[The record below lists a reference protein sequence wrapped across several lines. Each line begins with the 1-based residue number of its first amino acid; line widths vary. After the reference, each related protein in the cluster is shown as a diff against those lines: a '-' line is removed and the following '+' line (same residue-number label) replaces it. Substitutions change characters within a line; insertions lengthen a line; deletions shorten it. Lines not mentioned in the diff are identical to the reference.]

1 MALVRAGVED
11 GRTATNKSAARG
23 GEIRRRKT
31 RSSCVARYLPIEVAT
46 DFPILPGD
54 KHAPVHHRRRSDLVA
69 GGHAGDRAS
78 RAHDRARRDDPRRQ
92 RDRQDHANPGH
103 RDDPRGRRDSGRD
116 RRAGARRQRPANG
129 AGVQPRD
136 IATSNVSLQPQYRYE
151 NNQPP
156 VITGYQASN
165 TVSIRFRDIAKSGV
179 ILDILVKQGAN
190 QIDGPSLSL
199 DQPDAALDEARVD
212 AVKRARARAEL
223 YAKAAGLSV
232 VRILSISEGG
242 EMAGPQPPIVY
253 MARAKMQDAS
263 ATSISAGETDVT
275 ASVSVRFL
283 LK

>member
-1 MALVRAGVED
+1 MRLPAIAAVLTLASLAATPAMAQVAPVGMPDGTVLDVSATGKTSRVPDIATIRAGVVTQ
-11 GRTATNKSAARG
+11 GATAAQALADNAKRMAGVLSALKA
-23 GEIRRRKT
+23 
-31 RSSCVARYLPIEVAT
+31 
-46 DFPILPGD
+46 
-54 KHAPVHHRRRSDLVA
+54 
-69 GGHAGDRAS
+69 
-78 RAHDRARRDDPRRQ
+78 
-92 RDRQDHANPGH
+92 
-103 RDDPRGRRDSGRD
+103 
-116 RRAGARRQRPANG
+116 

-156 VITGYQASN
+156 AITGYQASN
-165 TVSIRFRDIAKSGV
+165 TVSIRFRDVARSGA
-179 ILDILVKQGAN
+179 ILDALVAQGAN

-223 YAKAAGLSV
+223 YARAAGLSV

-242 EMAGPQPPIVY
+242 EVAGPRPPILY
-253 MARAKMQDAS
+253 MARAKAENAAD
-263 ATSISAGETDVT
+263 TTIVAGETDVT